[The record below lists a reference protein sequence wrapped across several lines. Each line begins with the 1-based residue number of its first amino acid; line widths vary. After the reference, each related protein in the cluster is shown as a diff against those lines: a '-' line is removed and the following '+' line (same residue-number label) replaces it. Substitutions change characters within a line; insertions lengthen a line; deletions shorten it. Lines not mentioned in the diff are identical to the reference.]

1 MVEKALSYRIYWLTW
16 FLLLCVTLFS
26 VGADHLKVPL
36 LRTILLLTLMFS
48 KATLIAM
55 NFMHLSYEK
64 FNLVLTVVVGIIA
77 TSLALFV
84 LISIDASTMLKIT
97 Y

>member
-1 MVEKALSYRIYWLTW
+1 MATLTSHRIYWITW
-16 FLLLCVTLFS
+16 FVLLCVTLFS
-26 VGADHLKVPL
+26 VGTDHLKFPI
-36 LRTILLLTLMFS
+36 LRIVLLLILMLS

-64 FNLVLTVVVGIIA
+64 FNLVLTVVVGILL
-77 TSLALFV
+77 TSLILFT
-84 LISIDASTMLKIT
+84 LISVDAYTAHKIN